1 MDLTCSPKTRPGA
14 AHGTIETMT
23 VALGGRVH
31 DERLS
36 FGQAPVL
43 TCRDFTGSWVCS
55 AAIRCQAPMHKV
67 VQRTDDLAASLLD
80 LNRSHLLP
88 NTPGSRPAN
97 AVLFMHVIA
106 GTAPA
111 RRSQAEHHPRLP
123 GRRQVDGLTP
133 SDQLAPVRAHGWRL
147 VSRAVGAVW
156 CCQKRTDRDG
166 ER

>member
-1 MDLTCSPKTRPGA
+1 
-14 AHGTIETMT
+14 
-23 VALGGRVH
+23 
-31 DERLS
+31 
-36 FGQAPVL
+36 
-43 TCRDFTGSWVCS
+43 
-55 AAIRCQAPMHKV
+55 MHKV

-111 RRSQAEHHPRLP
+111 RRSRRTSSATP

-133 SDQLAPVRAHGWRL
+133 SDQLACALTAGGW
-147 VSRAVGAVW
+147 
-156 CCQKRTDRDG
+156 
-166 ER
+166 